1 MMFNNCVELLTYIRG
16 RICCFPF
23 FGLHLC
29 GSQVKC
35 VMITTL
41 ISLIF
46 RVDWLKIV
54 EDVKQQCNNATFG
67 HIQEA
72 KY

>member
-1 MMFNNCVELLTYIRG
+1 MMFSNCADLLTYIRG
-16 RICCFPF
+16 RICCFSF
-23 FGLHLC
+23 CGLHLC
-29 GSQVKC
+29 GSQIKC

-67 HIQEA
+67 HIQEP
-72 KY
+72 K